1 MKNTIGTRK
10 NTKLSLVI
18 KIAGGCAVAGIL
30 AFGILVLGR
39 ANGFSKNQEPINLNQ
54 TETTLL
60 SEYIKT
66 NYPQEDDI
74 LKPLPYKFNFP
85 QLEIGAESAI
95 LINMDNGN
103 IIYEKNADQVIP
115 PASMTKL
122 FAMYVV
128 EEQVKKGLL
137 SYDQIIP
144 LPEESWACNMPPHS
158 SLMFLGKDQV
168 VTLEELL
175 LGLCI
180 CSGNDAAYALAY
192 TVCGNMEDFVALMN
206 EEAKKIGLINTSFVE
221 SSGYSELNT
230 TTARE
235 MATFCRYYLTNHP
248 ESLKRFH
255 SVPSFTY
262 PKEKNIAPGDFLQ
275 AQDFTKG
282 FPEKITMSITQ
293 KNTNPLLGKMEG
305 CDGLKTGY
313 IEESGYNLSLTAQR
327 NGTRFLSVTMKG
339 PGNSTWEG
347 QQGRIKDGT
356 ALMDYAFYSFA
367 TYKSEK
373 IKPYKIKT
381 FASENYA
388 INLVPAYFED
398 SICMPYITGSSMKEN
413 LEAVKVD
420 VVIPEYIFGNIQ
432 CGTEY
437 GKIIISLDNYLIK
450 EIPLIADRTSPEK
463 NIFVKFAD
471 KILTWWE

>member
-18 KIAGGCAVAGIL
+18 KIAGVGAVAGIL
-30 AFGILVLGR
+30 AFGILVWGR
-39 ANGFSKNQEPINLNQ
+39 ANGFSKNQNA
-54 TETTLL
+54 TDL
-60 SEYIKT
+60 SENQKT
-66 NYPQEDDI
+66 QLVQTIFQNYPLEDDI
-74 LKPLPYKFNFP
+74 LKPLPFKFNFP

-103 IIYEKNADQVIP
+103 VIYEKNADEVIP

-128 EEQVKKGLL
+128 EEQVRKGLF

-144 LPEESWACNMPPHS
+144 IPEEAWACNMPPRS
-158 SLMFLGKDQV
+158 SLMFLGKDHV

-175 LGLCI
+175 LGLSI

-192 TVCGNMEDFVALMN
+192 TVCGNMEDFVELMN
-206 EEAKKIGLINTSFVE
+206 KEAQALGLKNTFFVE

-248 ESLKRFH
+248 NSLKMFH
-255 SVPSFTY
+255 SVQSFTY
-262 PKEKNIAPGDFLQ
+262 PKQKNMAPGDVLK

-293 KNTNPLLGKMEG
+293 QNTNPLLGKMEG

-313 IEESGYNLSLTAQR
+313 IDESGYNLSLTAQR

-356 ALMDYAFYSFA
+356 TLMDYAFYSFA
-367 TYKSEK
+367 SYTSDKV
-373 IKPYKIKT
+373 KPYTIKT

-420 VVIPEYIFGNIQ
+420 VEIPKYIFGNIQ

-437 GKIIISLDNYLIK
+437 GKIVISLDNYLIK

-463 NIFVKFAD
+463 NIFVKLAD

>member
-1 MKNTIGTRK
+1 MKNTIGTEK
-10 NTKLSLVI
+10 KSKLSLGI
-18 KIAGGCAVAGIL
+18 KIAGGCAAAGIL

-39 ANGFSKNQEPINLNQ
+39 ANSFSKNQEPINLNQ
-54 TETTLL
+54 NETTLL
-60 SEYIKT
+60 TDFIKT

-85 QLEIGAESAI
+85 NLEIGAESAI

-128 EEQVKKGLL
+128 EEQVKKGIL

-206 EEAKKIGLINTSFVE
+206 EEAKKLGLVNTSFVE
-221 SSGYSELNT
+221 SSGYSELNS

-255 SVPSFTY
+255 SVPSFT
-262 PKEKNIAPGDFLQ
+262 
-275 AQDFTKG
+275 
-282 FPEKITMSITQ
+282 
-293 KNTNPLLGKMEG
+293 
-305 CDGLKTGY
+305 
-313 IEESGYNLSLTAQR
+313 
-327 NGTRFLSVTMKG
+327 
-339 PGNSTWEG
+339 
-347 QQGRIKDGT
+347 
-356 ALMDYAFYSFA
+356 
-367 TYKSEK
+367 
-373 IKPYKIKT
+373 
-381 FASENYA
+381 
-388 INLVPAYFED
+388 
-398 SICMPYITGSSMKEN
+398 
-413 LEAVKVD
+413 
-420 VVIPEYIFGNIQ
+420 
-432 CGTEY
+432 
-437 GKIIISLDNYLIK
+437 
-450 EIPLIADRTSPEK
+450 
-463 NIFVKFAD
+463 
-471 KILTWWE
+471 